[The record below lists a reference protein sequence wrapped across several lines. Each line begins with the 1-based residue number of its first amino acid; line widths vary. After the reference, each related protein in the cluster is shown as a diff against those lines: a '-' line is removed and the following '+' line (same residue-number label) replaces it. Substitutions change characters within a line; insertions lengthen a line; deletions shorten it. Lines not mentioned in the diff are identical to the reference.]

1 MRAFLYLILVAS
13 LFACRTKRAAVH
25 NYLED
30 IRDTTF
36 KKNVFIAE
44 PVIQKNDLLSI
55 QISSASLDPAVDQ
68 LYNQQVQ
75 QGNSQTG
82 QMTGYLV
89 DIRGNIELPRIGVVH
104 AEGLTKDELAQQIK
118 IKLKGL
124 LTQPSVIIRFQNFRI
139 TVLGEVRSGG
149 VLTIPTERLTILEAV
164 GMAGGITEFGTIQNV
179 KILRENDG
187 VRKLGVLD
195 LTSQN
200 IFQSPYYQLQQND
213 VVLVDQ
219 TSYKL
224 RQAEQQRITQQI
236 GFVLSILTAA
246 TLIYSIFSKK

>member
-1 MRAFLYLILVAS
+1 MRPFLYILLVAS

-30 IRDTTF
+30 IRDTSF

-55 QISSASLDPAVDQ
+55 QVTSASLDPTIDQ

-75 QGNSQTG
+75 QGAGQTS

-89 DIRGNIELPRIGVVH
+89 DIRGNIELPRIGVMH

-118 IKLKGL
+118 GKLKNL

-139 TVLGEVRSGG
+139 TVLGEVRNGG

-179 KILRENDG
+179 KILRENNG
-187 VRKLGVLD
+187 VRQLGVLD

-200 IFQSPYYQLQQND
+200 IFQSSYYQLQQND

-219 TSYKL
+219 TNYKL
-224 RQAEQQRITQQI
+224 RQTEQQRVTQQI

-246 TLIYSIFSKK
+246 TLIYSIFSK

>member
-1 MRAFLYLILVAS
+1 MRPFLYLILVAS

-30 IRDTTF
+30 IRDTAF

-55 QISSASLDPAVDQ
+55 QISSASLDPTVDQ

-75 QGNSQTG
+75 QGVQNIQIV
-82 QMTGYLV
+82 GYLV
-89 DIRGNIELPRIGVVH
+89 DTRGNIELPRIGVMR

-118 IKLKGL
+118 AKLKAV

-139 TVLGEVRSGG
+139 TVLGEVRNGG

-219 TSYKL
+219 TNYKL